1 MKFSYRRYRVQT
13 ASEQIQIVYRPV
25 VPITI
30 HGPKASIELFGLVD
44 TGADFTML
52 PWKLVD
58 LLGVTP
64 DHSRSADVT
73 GFGDPTVT
81 AVPAEVELELGRGRT
96 IYRWSSETYFGDQ
109 EYLLLGNEGFLK
121 FFIATFD
128 GGDQTLEL
136 LPSRYFTSASS
147 AV

>member
-1 MKFSYRRYRVQT
+1 MKFSYRRYRVET
-13 ASEQIQIVYRPV
+13 ASEQVQIVYRPV

-58 LLGVTP
+58 LLGILP
-64 DHSRSADVT
+64 DHSRPAEVT
-73 GFGDPTVT
+73 GFGDSTGI
-81 AVPAEVELELGRGRT
+81 AIPAEVELELGRGRT
-96 IYRWSSETYFGDQ
+96 TYRWSAEAYFGDQ
-109 EYLLLGNEGFLK
+109 EYLLLGNEGFLE

-128 GGDQTLEL
+128 GGKKTLEL
-136 LPSRYFTSASS
+136 HAGTRFSS
-147 AV
+147 APEGV